1 MIDTISRLV
10 FPPRCVA
17 CKCLLPLKSGELCT
31 TCLAE
36 YVQEKEKQCPRCV
49 QPMHQCTC
57 NSRFLIGRSLPTL
70 TKLYRYL
77 PDSPELSTSKM
88 IFRLK
93 RAGAESVAAFLA
105 KEMAES
111 IRRVLEEGKSY
122 VIVGVPRSKSSIRKY
137 GYDHVSLLTKH
148 LSRELSIP
156 VVIAV
161 ERHGKDGEQKKKN
174 RRERMQAAARSF
186 LPASDVRLKGKSVIL
201 VDDVVTSGATLA
213 TCANA
218 VRVLGAR
225 GVICAVVASGFRYG
239 SIAERKVYESVRHEI
254 MRRSL
259 IRYYR

>member
-1 MIDTISRLV
+1 M
-10 FPPRCVA
+10 PQ
-17 CKCLLPLKSGELCT
+17 
-31 TCLAE
+31 LA
-36 YVQEKEKQCPRCV
+36 
-49 QPMHQCTC
+49 
-57 NSRFLIGRSLPTL
+57 
-70 TKLYRYL
+70 
-77 PDSPELSTSKM
+77 TSKM

-93 RAGAESVAAFLA
+93 QAGSEAVAAFLA
-105 KEMAES
+105 KEMATE
-111 IRRVLEEGKSY
+111 IRHHLEAGKSY

-156 VVIAV
+156 SIVAI
-161 ERHGKDGEQKKKN
+161 ERVGKDGEQKKKN

-186 LPASDVRLKGKSVIL
+186 APAKNVSLKGKSVIL

-225 GVICAVVASGFRYG
+225 GIICSVVASGFRYD
-239 SIAERKVYESVRHEI
+239 SIAERRVYESVRHEI

-259 IRYYR
+259 IRYYNRRKP